1 MQVVPTLRGRRRHAI
16 FLDMQSDNR
25 FLDDLA
31 RLATGAMGA
40 LNGARQEV
48 DQLIRSRMERLLSDL
63 DLVPREEFEA
73 VREMAVRA
81 REENERLAERVA
93 ALESS
98 LAGLRRR
105 PSAAAAAPKGKSRA
119 AKPTPKAPLK
129 PTRAR
134 KA

>member
-1 MQVVPTLRGRRRHAI
+1 
-16 FLDMQSDNR
+16 MQSDNR

-48 DQLIRSRMERLLSDL
+48 DQLIRTRMERLLSDL
-63 DLVPREEFEA
+63 DLVHREEFEA

-93 ALESS
+93 ALEAS

-105 PSAAAAAPKGKSRA
+105 PATAAPK
-119 AKPTPKAPLK
+119 AKARGAKATPKAPLK

>member
-1 MQVVPTLRGRRRHAI
+1 
-16 FLDMQSDNR
+16 MQSDNR

-63 DLVPREEFEA
+63 DLVHREEFEA

-93 ALESS
+93 ALEAS

-105 PSAAAAAPKGKSRA
+105 PAASSAPK
-119 AKPTPKAPLK
+119 AKPRGAKGAPKAPLK
-129 PTRAR
+129 PARAR